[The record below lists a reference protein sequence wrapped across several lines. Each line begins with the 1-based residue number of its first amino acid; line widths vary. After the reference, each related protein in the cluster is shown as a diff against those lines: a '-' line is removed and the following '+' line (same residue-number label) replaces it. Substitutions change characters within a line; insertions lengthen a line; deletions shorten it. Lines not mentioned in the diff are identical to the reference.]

1 MRALIWLLILVLISA
16 CSPGFQTVN
25 MVGSNEQSST
35 DPGPVDP
42 EDPPPPRVFNV
53 FTEVATPESARVDRL
68 YSSAAELGRSRPRGN
83 LSAIDQCVPAL
94 QSETR
99 FADTIAYQVNEHF
112 KSSKAELTFI
122 VSLFGLPASLDQH
135 VALSLT
141 SFPLCS
147 VTTQTLTQ
155 TIGGSR
161 VPSARVIT
169 QLNQFADQ
177 MNQLREKSLSGD
189 DEAKKQLVS
198 RWSRVMMCLGYVESL
213 TTADTSTSES
223 VARRVGPQ
231 GYRKPAGVKFY
242 EDPEQPQASRL
253 NIGLFQFTPDA
264 GGNVFPCIRRWNKV
278 NPQCAISE
286 SASQA
291 EMIRVLGSD
300 LQHFNSFCG
309 VNKLVQMFSVQV
321 NTRNVNNTHPANR
334 RSDGRLKP
342 SGERCVSLHFRP
354 GNSYLHFGP
363 FMNSTGSNL
372 EQLMSCALST
382 Q

>member
-1 MRALIWLLILVLISA
+1 
-16 CSPGFQTVN
+16 
-25 MVGSNEQSST
+25 
-35 DPGPVDP
+35 
-42 EDPPPPRVFNV
+42 
-53 FTEVATPESARVDRL
+53 
-68 YSSAAELGRSRPRGN
+68 
-83 LSAIDQCVPAL
+83 VPAL
-94 QSETR
+94 QTETR
-99 FADTIAYQVNEHF
+99 FADAIAYQVNEHF

-122 VSLFGLPASLDQH
+122 ASLFGLPSTLDQH

-147 VTTQTLTQ
+147 VTIQTLTQ

-161 VPSARVIT
+161 VPSQRVIN

-177 MNQLREKSLSGD
+177 MNQLRDKSLSGD
-189 DEAKKQLVS
+189 EEAKKQLVR
-198 RWSRVMMCLGYVESL
+198 RWSRMMMCLSYVESL
-213 TTADTSTSES
+213 TTADTPTSDA
-223 VARRVGPQ
+223 VARKVGPQ
-231 GYRKPAGVKFY
+231 GYRRPAGVKFY
-242 EDPEQPQASRL
+242 EDPRQPVASRL
-253 NIGLFQFTPDA
+253 NIGLFQFSPDA

-291 EMIRVLGSD
+291 EMIRILGSD

-309 VNKLVQMFSVQV
+309 VNKLVQMFSIQV
-321 NTRNVNNTHPANR
+321 NTSNVNNTHPANR
-334 RSDGRLKP
+334 KSDGRLKP
-342 SGERCVSLHFRP
+342 AGERCVSMHFRP